1 MARVR
6 SPGYPNDGLQEAID
20 NARKI
25 FQDDHRN
32 PITRETAARHLG
44 YAGVTGTSDRAMSAM
59 MHFGLLARH
68 SKGEIKVSDL
78 AMEILFPPDDDS
90 YLNAIR
96 RAADSPDLFA
106 RIKEKFPEAQPSEM
120 SLRNY
125 LTREGFN
132 SSAVAPAIKSYLDT
146 QQFVRIEA
154 ASKSVGGRQL
164 AVVESADVES
174 KAERKQMLDAA
185 PELPTRPSKDLD
197 LNKVSVEINGD
208 VVKISAL
215 LDRAGLDILEKKI
228 TALKSFL
235 DD

>member
-6 SPGYPNDGLQEAID
+6 SPGYPSDSLPEVIE

-25 FQDDHRN
+25 FSGDHRN

-78 AMEILFPPDDDS
+78 AMEILFPPDDGA
-90 YLNAIR
+90 YLKAIR

-132 SSAVAPAIKSYLDT
+132 SSAVGPAIKSYLDT

-164 AVVESADVES
+164 AVVESAEVEP
-174 KAERKQMLDAA
+174 KAEAKQMLDTASEVETHDTEA
-185 PELPTRPSKDLD
+185 PD
-197 LNKVSVEINGD
+197 LNKVSVAIKGD
-208 VVKISAL
+208 LVRISAL
-215 LDRAGLDILEKKI
+215 LDRAGLDLLEKKI
-228 TALKSFL
+228 KSLKSFL